1 MEVSQIYVEKQSMK
15 FFLLFVMT
23 MLGNKYR
30 LLSQIK
36 NAFFFP
42 QLVKNTI
49 FSEIKTVVP

>member
-15 FFLLFVMT
+15 FFLIFVMT

-36 NAFFFP
+36 NAFFFSTAS
-42 QLVKNTI
+42 QKYNL
-49 FSEIKTVVP
+49 FWD